1 MTQIKRIKT
10 DFFTFKSVLLLSS
23 LLLFL
28 YMDSNIV
35 FYIIIITDCWSK
47 LDDKK
52 FLISYTDEWEY

>member
-35 FYIIIITDCWSK
+35 FYIIIITDC
-47 LDDKK
+47 
-52 FLISYTDEWEY
+52 